1 VDELD
6 GDPQMTFAIAE
17 GDATAVVTISG
28 ELDISNV
35 WQLEAAVTPVLST
48 GVQQLVLEVGD
59 LTFADS
65 SAIAVW
71 VRWASSV
78 EDLQLK
84 GVSPLLRTVIETMGL
99 AEKLRLQ

>member
-1 VDELD
+1 MDELD
-6 GDPQMTFAIAE
+6 TDPQMTFAIVE
-17 GDATAVVTISG
+17 HEATAVVTISG

-35 WQLEAAVTPVLST
+35 WQLEAAVTLVLTS
-48 GVQQLVLEVGD
+48 GVRHLVLEVGD

-71 VRWASSV
+71 VRWASAV
-78 EDLQLK
+78 EDLRLN